1 MGSSVALYFQI
12 FQIYLIPFRYIVV
25 YVVKWADKDNKH
37 PLLVS
42 QPMSKPIQISSKL
55 WKNVMHPHDIFDRNY
70 MQAPSI
76 KHMFNASL
84 SGVDI
89 C

>member
-1 MGSSVALYFQI
+1 MGTSVVLYFQI
-12 FQIYLIPFRYIVV
+12 FQIYLIPLRYIVV

-55 WKNVMHPHDIFDRNY
+55 WKNGMHPHDIFDRNY

-84 SGVDI
+84 SGADI